1 MQGSVKDTCD
11 DHPELKELRLSHGDW
26 HQLENIQQLLTPFR
40 EYTEFVSRE
49 QPSLQLSA
57 RMYLELQSIF
67 VKASRKQKPFSTLD
81 NNLVHAVKVGIEK
94 LEEYVNIM
102 KDNDIY
108 FLATI
113 LDPQIKT

>member
-1 MQGSVKDTCD
+1 M
-11 DHPELKELRLSHGDW
+11 L
-26 HQLENIQQLLTPFR
+26 
-40 EYTEFVSRE
+40 
-49 QPSLQLSA
+49 
-57 RMYLELQSIF
+57 
-67 VKASRKQKPFSTLD
+67 KASRKQKPFSTLD

-113 LDPQIKT
+113 LDPRIKTQWIRDNLENAMPCQGANNYFLLCCSAKQRG